1 VQQPVTANSAAL
13 NGMFLTNPHF
23 MNPYLM
29 PNPLQTANNQ
39 FNAIAQ
45 QSAPAYYDYT
55 NQQAANYPAFY
66 NGGGFYPP
74 YQTSGEINQMPPSVN
89 QFMSLYQIQQ
99 SQQPQI
105 PPMLQPHQLPAFGQI
120 TNTAI
125 ASNPSTLMNNSVGSL
140 YYNGFT

>member
-1 VQQPVTANSAAL
+1 
-13 NGMFLTNPHF
+13 

-45 QSAPAYYDYT
+45 QSAPGYYDYT
-55 NQQAANYPAFY
+55 NQQAANYQTAAFY

-74 YQTSGEINQMPPSVN
+74 YQAPGEMLNPMPPNVN

-105 PPMLQPHQLPAFGQI
+105 PPMLQPHQLPTFGQI

-125 ASNPSTLMNNSVGSL
+125 ASNPASLMNNGAAASL